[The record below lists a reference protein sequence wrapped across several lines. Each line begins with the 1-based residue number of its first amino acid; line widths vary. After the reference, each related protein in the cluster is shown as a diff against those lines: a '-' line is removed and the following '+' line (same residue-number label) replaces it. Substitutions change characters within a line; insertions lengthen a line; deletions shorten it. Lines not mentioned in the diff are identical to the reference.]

1 MTSDKIPSRTVMPC
15 PFGGFGNDNIV
26 QIGSVSGTD
35 MNYPDGF
42 PSAYGAPTE
51 NNGKFVL
58 RKEMNA
64 LGKAATNDLFYHKCG
79 GLNTFDADFCAAVG
93 GYPKGAVLQ
102 MVDGYSIRSV
112 MSLVDNNKVCFTGQ
126 TLTDAQKNAGLT
138 NADVDS
144 ISWIYL
150 NESMSESN
158 ILSVEFNV
166 ATWHSI
172 IASFIPSRSGTARFV
187 VDAEAETKTID
198 YEGTGSAFKPSL
210 YSYASTGFL
219 MSEYSNS
226 LKLPSISGSAS
237 SYGISWATWG
247 LVYGNV
253 LGSTGYYDGKEVIP
267 ANRYPPISS
276 YSVEMG
282 KKYIILAVAGQ
293 SITNTN
299 PITVSTTSYKGK
311 ISVFLA

>member
-1 MTSDKIPSRTVMPC
+1 MTSDKIPSRIVMPC

-93 GYPKGAVLQ
+93 GYPNGAVLQ

-112 MSLVDNNKVCFTGQ
+112 MSLVDNNKACFTGQ

-138 NADVDS
+138 NGSVDS
-144 ISWIYL
+144 VSWIYL
-150 NESMSESN
+150 NEKTDDFEIGTYNFSVLGEARLLTSFFAPRSGFVSFDVNAKSEVIQFPDIAISD
-158 ILSVEFNV
+158 SV
-166 ATWHSI
+166 
-172 IASFIPSRSGTARFV
+172 IPSYIYTSASACLLIAEHSDNLSLPSFATSSWDPWKLVYGQCSSYDSASQKTRFTPISDFHLNAGTAYV
-187 VDAEAETKTID
+187 ILVAA
-198 YEGTGSAFKPSL
+198 GTGR
-210 YSYASTGFL
+210 T
-219 MSEYSNS
+219 
-226 LKLPSISGSAS
+226 SISDSSAS
-237 SYGISWATWG
+237 SKIRIISTKTLFEG
-247 LVYGNV
+247 
-253 LGSTGYYDGKEVIP
+253 
-267 ANRYPPISS
+267 
-276 YSVEMG
+276 
-282 KKYIILAVAGQ
+282 
-293 SITNTN
+293 
-299 PITVSTTSYKGK
+299 TVK
-311 ISVFLA
+311 ISLK